1 MAIRTT
7 KGYNKETEQYEV
19 IASTDAKVIESRN
32 DTLIQY
38 LGKEEEEEPAVN
50 VEEVL
55 EKVAEDMK
63 TAQGNIAWLALHG
76 GGGSGGGGGGGG
88 QVASGEIKVNGN
100 ITTNPS
106 NPIIRKDSDRLYFI
120 VEQSIV
126 QSWDYLVT
134 FNGITIK
141 TGTVTSNQITIADA
155 ANPLNYVNGQGTLNI
170 TCTSGLSAIY
180 WTGTI
185 IKNQLSLTVD
195 APTVSIEDIN
205 TAQIVY
211 TFSSTTVGDYTLT
224 VNGIAHNVRVDQV
237 NREYTE
243 IFMVNELYTSA
254 NVGSNTTNAVLQY
267 NNDSSV
273 VTAIS
278 HQVVIIS
285 NTIVI
290 SSPSLVAGGIT
301 EVPKNNNIPC
311 LFTAYLSSEA
321 TMYYDII
328 LDGNTII
335 DNAVGRF
342 NVAIQQYIPTNN
354 PSFIIGNTYEL
365 RINVRSSN
373 GLSASE
379 IYQVLITQSSTITLS
394 IPKKEDLLTDLN
406 AFASAGAGNNWV
418 SHNPDYIL
426 SGTTPVVS
434 SQAVVLHNPNILSGI
449 KTSESDPT
457 YYRLS
462 NKAYGV
468 LTNWDIDGSAY
479 DFQRILNVKRSFT
492 INLCFKAD
500 YHSEDNR
507 TIFQLGSL
515 NDDYSLASGIL
526 VRVHDIQVK
535 GTGPTLK
542 VELQDK
548 EIYNIDIVYDPS
560 NRGTV
565 KVYVNGVV
573 TKVNE
578 NMGTLDFTGCT
589 PYIGCSYRL
598 TSGVDE
604 IVNYSDVNFYRM
616 MFYTTILNDY
626 DILINH
632 LQNMAYTHFVDGRPD
647 NSQITEGMNRNF
659 LVMNAQG
666 EIETSW
672 LWNPTLNDYSLDN
685 FISTQYNP
693 STGKII
699 CSINPNIVNYNLP
712 IPLLFLDL
720 SSSSNWTWE
729 RFRGPD
735 VLDAAQNIPFNYYD
749 SKGSNTSIISG
760 SCSIEMQGTSTLS
773 NNIKNLKITFRTPDG
788 QNVNIFVPK
797 TNWCPEASYTLKADI
812 VDSSHSLNAAIGK
825 FVNDTLA
832 SSENSGRWFPL
843 HAGSLAKFKAS
854 SYYRACS
861 DDAKPTMK
869 AAVEG
874 FPFFLIMRFY
884 TADTTAVDIE
894 GLGIY
899 QFILGR
905 DSVHNLGLKILESVN
920 DGTGNAI
927 VPDSFPFYR
936 EGCTF
941 TEGNEQSYWI
951 EAGSTRNVQQGVDLG
966 GDPQAL
972 QTSNGLTALCWHNTE
987 GVLNNQFEVK
997 YGGGLPF
1004 NVPGFRE
1011 LIGSI
1016 AQAPTCLYT
1025 YYDSGIGATQ
1035 QQLFT
1040 TYYPELDT
1048 TNGTDYF
1055 PTGNQVI
1062 IQNSDDNIVINDYLD
1077 LETAYKYWVVAMAL
1091 GLADNF
1097 CKNEPFILFDYDP
1110 YDEVGA
1116 NPFRMTF
1123 YDMDTGA
1130 GGDNNGTISTEP
1142 YLFAKSLANENTFV
1156 KETYNKGSNDIIT
1169 GADNKLWLVLEAPR
1183 VAGKLSIPNTD
1194 NAYTYFWNDFRTTCY
1209 NIYSNLVKEDG
1220 SRYTDFTDYFVNG
1233 FFIPQTEGCGEL
1245 LFNLT
1250 YQMKYL
1256 TTAQSSY
1263 LAGRRIQQVTQWL
1276 REHID
1281 FMDSVAGWKTAPSR
1295 LMNASDN
1302 NDTVARIY
1310 SRDTY
1315 ATIPLKY
1322 NESLVIRTTD
1332 QGGTYTFPTF
1342 CKKNTYT
1349 NVHYGRGEDSVP
1361 ISKTVSWS
1369 NKLLEIGNSEQLFG
1383 NSGFSRMDASTL
1395 WGFNTLDLSN
1405 CSSLSGVS
1413 GTSPIA
1419 FESTFYQ
1426 PGYGSELRVINLENA
1441 TNVSNEP
1448 NMVLDLSNFTKI
1460 TDINIRNSS
1469 VGSIALP
1476 STPLVSLDITGSL
1489 LGTLNLIS
1497 QNLLDEID
1505 VTGCSKLTSLY
1516 VSDCQ
1521 RISEVRGLNGLG
1533 NLTSVNINNC
1543 NLTSLVIS
1551 SCSSLVSISLDEE
1564 NLESLEITN
1573 CSSLT
1578 SLNLA
1583 GCKNLRSLKVNDC
1596 TALTSIT
1603 FSPITLGDTWMENL
1617 ESLDIS
1623 RTNVKSV
1630 RFGTVEDTSI
1640 LNLPVFTALNDFQC
1654 SGDPEVEYIRFANNP
1669 NRAIPLTHSFYGCDK
1684 LTRIYGHVVVT
1695 NDYVSGRGS
1704 FAGCSQFSIHGS
1716 SFHGQSVLNGS
1727 VFRMPQEILGFTLTL
1742 TAPTKAAYLE
1752 RIFYDNDTATNMDFA
1767 GSNAHYMFSGTS
1779 CTQFDVYYFFS
1790 NLGTITSCSRT
1801 FNGLTN
1807 TIFNWTASYDNSPN
1821 RWMFKYC
1828 DNLISLDHPF
1838 YGSCGYYRIFS
1849 PEHTSESHIENGL
1862 FSPLTRLTS
1871 LGWAGQGS
1879 YLADNFVFQRWLGN
1893 YALTSIS
1900 YFYPRL
1906 LVEDVNTMS
1915 YVNVNDQS
1923 SLANYL
1929 LQNDNYLKV
1938 GNLSGMF
1945 ANTPSLTAI
1954 HAFLAGTMFINFDL
1968 SYSNGEEHFKF
1979 PDGIT
1984 TLKDVC
1990 RPQYATGEIRFPEYF
2005 NSTSNLANIHHSFRV
2020 TNEVPSQLLSVIGNP
2035 TMTLNADTFSK
2046 FGTKLKHI
2054 SYDPSG
2060 DNAGSVLSPSFSGA
2074 VRKTVERTSDGGF
2087 PYNMFNANTG
2097 LTEVVGLFMNA
2108 TMSDNNNSVALPGS
2122 LFNFPANVSTNA
2134 IQDLSALFYNFNN
2147 PYTLTADG
2155 FAKCTNLKKVAY
2167 MFGQDYNRTTFNL
2180 TGAIPARLFYH
2191 GSVNTS
2197 KDIWGTDTRTGPDAS
2212 GEYTYG
2218 TPEKTVVHYTKY
2230 NANIEDI
2237 SYVFQR
2243 TNLDPYVNASPTA
2256 ENNENYVPYRYQ
2268 YTNYTMSGGVPVGGT
2283 WSETDYDNNRC
2294 LQTAIWNYDGVHTYD
2309 ATTYE
2314 FLDEVHDAS
2323 GAVPIYN
2330 PQNISDFEPGSLYF
2344 CCPPDLFRY
2353 CKPNANVAGTFAYS
2367 GTLYHTPQYEAG
2379 GYSFRDFG
2387 LKGRICPYLLKPVNA
2402 TTSIANMFRQ
2412 CKMLASYY
2420 EDDTKAKSRKIP
2432 VTFFSYAPKITNLS
2446 YAFSGLIFDAAIDLT
2461 VFQSVDNLDINHI
2474 FWGPFWER
2482 STVSSLFLGKAITN
2496 ARHAFSL
2503 VASDGDVAS
2512 DQTPL
2517 TRAQNVTFSSMFTKS
2532 RVASNLIGNLYTDS
2546 YVFAGYRNSTVQFV
2560 GTKTLDTVS
2569 YKYNYATV

>member
-19 IASTDAKVIESRN
+19 IASTDAKVIESRS
-32 DTLIQY
+32 DTLAQY
-38 LGKEEEEEPAVN
+38 LGKEGDSDDSVN

-55 EKVAEDMK
+55 EKVAQDMK

-76 GGGSGGGGGGGG
+76 GGGSGEGGGGGGT
-88 QVASGEIKVNGN
+88 VASGEIKVNGN
-100 ITTNPS
+100 IATNPS
-106 NPIIRKDSDRLYFI
+106 SPIIRKDSERLYFI
-120 VEQSIV
+120 VEQSVV

-134 FNGITIK
+134 FNGVTIK
-141 TGTVTSNQITIADA
+141 TGTVTSNQITIADS
-155 ANPLNYVNGQGTLNI
+155 ANALNYTNGQGTLNI

-185 IKNQLSLTVD
+185 IKNQLSLNVD
-195 APTVSIEDIN
+195 APTVKVEDID

-211 TFSSTTVGDYTLT
+211 SFTSTTVGDYTLT
-224 VNGIAHNVRVDQV
+224 VNDVSHAVRVDQV
-237 NREYTE
+237 NKEYTE
-243 IFMVNELYTSA
+243 IFMVSELFGVG
-254 NVGSNTTNAVLQY
+254 NVGSNTVTATLTY

-273 VTAIS
+273 STSIS

-290 SSPSLVAGGIT
+290 SSPTLIAGQTT

-311 LFTAYLSSEA
+311 IFTAYLSSEA
-321 TMYYDII
+321 TMYYDIT
-328 LDGNTII
+328 LAGNKII
-335 DNAVGRF
+335 ENAVGRF
-342 NVAIQQYIPTNN
+342 NVAIQQYIPTNS
-354 PSFIIGNTYEL
+354 PDFIIGNSYEL
-365 RINVRSSN
+365 RIDVRSSN
-373 GLSASE
+373 GLTASE
-379 IYQVLITQSSTITLS
+379 IYHILITQSSTITLS
-394 IPKKEDLLTDLN
+394 VPKKDSLLTDLN
-406 AFASAGAGNNWV
+406 AYASSGAGNNWN
-418 SHNPDYIL
+418 SYNPDYIL
-426 SGTTPVVS
+426 SGTTPV
-434 SQAVVLHNPNILSGI
+434 AVAQSVVQYNPNILSGI

-468 LTNWDIDGSAY
+468 LTTWNIGGSAY
-479 DFQRILNVKRSFT
+479 DFQRILSIKKTFT
-492 INLCFKAD
+492 INLCFKTD

-542 VELQDK
+542 VELQDQ
-548 EIYNIDIVYDPS
+548 EIYNIDIVYNPEG
-560 NRGTV
+560 RGTV

-578 NMGTLDFTGCT
+578 SMGTLDFTGCT
-589 PYIGCSYRL
+589 PFIGCSYKL
-598 TSGVDE
+598 TAGADE
-604 IVNYSDVNFYRM
+604 IINYSDTNFYRM
-616 MFYTTILNDY
+616 MFYTTVLNDY

-647 NSQITEGMNRNF
+647 NTQITEGMNRNF
-659 LVMNAQG
+659 LVLNANN

-693 STGKII
+693 STGRII
-699 CSINPNIVNYNLP
+699 CGINPNIVNYNLP
-712 IPLLFLDL
+712 IPILFLDL
-720 SSSSNWTWE
+720 SSSSNWTWG

-760 SCSIEMQGTSTLS
+760 SCSIKMQGTSTLS
-773 NNIKNLKITFRTPDG
+773 NNIKNLKITFTTPDG
-788 QNVNIFVPK
+788 QAVNIFIPK
-797 TNWCPEASYTLKADI
+797 SNWTPEASYTLKADI

-832 SSENSGRWFPL
+832 SSEDSGRWFPL
-843 HAGSLAKFKAS
+843 HAGVLNKFKAS
-854 SYYRACS
+854 SYYRACP
-861 DDAKPTMK
+861 DDYKPTMK

-884 TADTTAVDIE
+884 TADTTAVDIK

-905 DSVHNLGLKILESVN
+905 DSVHNLGLKVLETVN
-920 DGTGNAI
+920 DSTGNAV

-951 EAGSTRNVQQGVDLG
+951 EAGSTRNVQDGVDLG
-966 GDPQAL
+966 GNPQAL
-972 QTSNGLTALCWHNTE
+972 QTSTGLTALCWHNTE
-987 GVLNNQFEVK
+987 GILNSQFEVK
-997 YGGGLPF
+997 YGGGVPF
-1004 NVPGFRE
+1004 NVPGFKE

-1025 YYDSGIGATQ
+1025 YYDSVTGATQ

-1040 TYYPELDT
+1040 TYYPELNT

-1077 LETAYKYWVVAMAL
+1077 LETAYKYWEVAMAF

-1097 CKNEPFILFDYDP
+1097 CKNEPFILFDYKP
-1110 YDEVGA
+1110 TDEVGA

-1130 GGDNNGTISTEP
+1130 GGDNNGTISTKP

-1156 KETYNKGSNDIIT
+1156 KETYNKSGNDIIT

-1183 VAGKLSIPNTD
+1183 VAGKMSIPTTD
-1194 NAYTYFWNDFRTTCY
+1194 NAYTYYWNDFRTTCY
-1209 NIYSNLVKEDG
+1209 NIYSNLRKEDG
-1220 SRYTDFTDYFVNG
+1220 SRYSDFTDYFVNG

-1250 YQMKYL
+1250 YKMKYL
-1256 TTAQSSY
+1256 TTDQSSY

-1281 FMDSVAGWKTAPSR
+1281 FMDSVAGWKIAPSR
-1295 LMNASDN
+1295 LMTASDN
-1302 NDTVARIY
+1302 NDTTARIY

-1332 QGGTYTFPTF
+1332 QGGAYTFPTF
-1342 CKKNTYT
+1342 CKKNAYT
-1349 NVHYGRGEDSVP
+1349 EVHYGRGEDSVP
-1361 ISKTVSWS
+1361 ISKTISWS
-1369 NKLLEIGNSEQLFG
+1369 NKLLEIGNSSKPFG

-1405 CSSLSGVS
+1405 CSTLSGVS
-1413 GTSPIA
+1413 GTSPIN
-1419 FESTFYQ
+1419 FENSFYQ
-1426 PGYGSELRVINLENA
+1426 PGYGSELRIVNLENA
-1441 TNVSNEP
+1441 TNTAGEP

-1469 VGSIALP
+1469 VGSITLP

-1489 LGTLNLIS
+1489 LGSLNLS
-1497 QNLLDEID
+1497 EQNLLEEVD

-1516 VSDCQ
+1516 VSACKN
-1521 RISEVRGLNGLG
+1521 ISEVKGLNGLG

-1543 NLTSLVIS
+1543 NVSELTIS

-1564 NLESLEITN
+1564 ALETLEITN

-1578 SLNLA
+1578 TLNLA
-1583 GCKNLRSLKVNDC
+1583 GCKNLKSIKVNDC
-1596 TALTSIT
+1596 KALTSII
-1603 FSPITLGDTWMENL
+1603 FSPIADGDTWMANL

-1623 RTNVKSV
+1623 RTNIKSV
-1630 RFGTVEDTSI
+1630 KFGTIEDTSI
-1640 LNLPVFTALNDFQC
+1640 LNLATFTSLSDFKC
-1654 SGDPEVEYIRFANNP
+1654 SGNPSVKYIRFANIQS
-1669 NRAIPLTHSFYGCDK
+1669 RAIPLTHSFYGCDN

-1695 NDYVSGRGS
+1695 NDYTSGRGS
-1704 FAGCSQFSIHGS
+1704 FSGCSKFSIHGS
-1716 SFHGQSVLNGS
+1716 TFHGQSILNGS
-1727 VFRMPQEILGFTLTL
+1727 VFKMPQEILGLTL
-1742 TAPTKAAYLE
+1742 SLTSPTKEAYLA
-1752 RIFYDNDTATNMDFA
+1752 RVFYDADTATNMEFA
-1767 GSNAHYMFSGTS
+1767 GSNASYMFSGTA

-1790 NLGTITSCSRT
+1790 NLGTITSCDRT
-1801 FNGLTN
+1801 FQSLRN
-1807 TIFNWTASYDNSPN
+1807 TIFNWTSSYDNSPN

-1828 DNLISLDHPF
+1828 GNITSLGYTF

-1849 PEHTSESHIENGL
+1849 PEHTAKSHIDNGL
-1862 FSPLTRLTS
+1862 FSPLTKLTY
-1871 LGWAGQGS
+1871 LGWAGHGS
-1879 YLADNFVFQRWLGN
+1879 YLADNYVFQRWDGN
-1893 YALTSIS
+1893 YALTAIS
-1900 YFYPRL
+1900 YFQPRL

-1915 YVNVNDQS
+1915 YVNISSAS
-1923 SLANYL
+1923 SLASYL
-1929 LQNDNYLKV
+1929 LQNSNYKKV
-1938 GNLSGMF
+1938 GNLSGLF
-1945 ANTPSLTAI
+1945 ANTPSLTDI
-1954 HAFLAGTMFINFDL
+1954 YAFLDGTMFINFDL
-1968 SYSNGEEHFKF
+1968 SHNESTENFKF

-1984 TLKDVC
+1984 TIKAVC
-1990 RPQYATGEIRFPEYF
+1990 RAQYATGEIRFPDYF
-2005 NSTSNLANIHHSFRV
+2005 NSTTRLQNIHHSFR
-2020 TNEVPSQLLSVIGNP
+2020 IGNP
-2035 TMTLNADTFSK
+2035 LPDAVTSLMQDATMTLNANTFAK
-2046 FGTKLKHI
+2046 FGTRLKHI
-2054 SYDPSG
+2054 SYDSTG
-2060 DNAGSVLSPSFSGA
+2060 DNAGSVLTPSFSGA
-2074 VRKTVERTSDGGF
+2074 VVKTIERTADGGF
-2087 PYNMFNANTG
+2087 PFNMFDANTG
-2097 LTEVVGLFMNA
+2097 LTEIVGLFMNA
-2108 TMSDNNNSVALPGS
+2108 SMSGNNDSVALPGV
-2122 LFNFPANVSTNA
+2122 LFRNTT
-2134 IQDLSALFYNFNN
+2134 DLRDCSALFYNFNN
-2147 PYTLTADG
+2147 PYTLTADS
-2155 FAKCTNLKKVAY
+2155 FARCQNLTKVAY
-2167 MFGQDYNRTTFNL
+2167 MFGQDSNRTVFNL
-2180 TGAIPARLFYH
+2180 TGMIPARLFYH

-2197 KDIWGTDTRTGPDAS
+2197 KDIWGTNERTGPDPIT

-2218 TPEKTVVHYTKY
+2218 TPEKTTISYVRY
-2230 NANIEDI
+2230 NNNIEDI

-2243 TNLDPYVNASPTA
+2243 VNTDPYVNANPTA
-2256 ENNENYVPYRYQ
+2256 ENNENYVPYKYQ
-2268 YTNYTMSGGVPVGGT
+2268 YTNYTMSGGVPTGGT
-2283 WSETDYDNNRC
+2283 WSEVDYDNNRC
-2294 LQTAIWNYDGVHTYD
+2294 QQTAIWNYDGVNGYSD
-2309 ATTYE
+2309 SYE
-2314 FLDEVHDAS
+2314 YLDESHDTS
-2323 GAVPIYN
+2323 GAVLIYN
-2330 PQNISDFEPGSLYF
+2330 PQDAADFISGSLHF

-2353 CKPNANVAGTFAYS
+2353 CKANANIAGTFAYS
-2367 GTLYHTPQYEAG
+2367 GTLYHNPIYEAG
-2379 GYSFRDFG
+2379 NYSFKDFG
-2387 LKGRICPYLLKPVNA
+2387 IKGRICPYLLKPVPN

-2412 CKMLASYY
+2412 CKQLSSYF
-2420 EDDTKAKSRKIP
+2420 EDNTKAKSRKIP
-2432 VTFFSYAPKITNLS
+2432 TSFFSYAPKVTNLS
-2446 YAFSGLIFDAAIDLT
+2446 YAFSGLIFDSAIDLA

-2474 FWGPFWER
+2474 FWAPFFER
-2482 STVSSLFLGKAITN
+2482 STVSALFLGKAITN
-2496 ARHAFSL
+2496 ARHAFS
-2503 VASDGDVAS
+2503 VVGTDGDVQT

-2517 TRAQNVTFSSMFTKS
+2517 TRNQNVTFSSVFTKNK
-2532 RVASNLIGNLYTDS
+2532 VASNRVGTLYTDS
-2546 YVFAGYRNSTVQFV
+2546 YVFAGYRSSTVQFS
-2560 GTKTLDTVS
+2560 GTKTLDTAS